1 VIGVQSM
8 ASKEGGQSG
17 MSSVADLSKTIK
29 SSTSTLSGLD
39 FREVSVMDSRHCA
52 FH

>member
-1 VIGVQSM
+1 VLIGVQSM

-39 FREVSVMDSRHCA
+39 FRRG
-52 FH
+52 FR